1 MTLSLTDTLSGE
13 REEFEPSGDSV
24 LLYVCGLTVSDDPH
38 LGHARLWAQADIL
51 HRWLAHEGYDVRHV
65 ENVTDVNE
73 KITAR
78 VGEREEWESE
88 ADVARHYTEEVLQ
101 RMRDLNLL
109 RAEVYPRVSEHV
121 PEIVE
126 LVETLI
132 EGGYAYESNG
142 SVYFDVSEFAEYGKL
157 SNQTVDELEEQGDP
171 DERSEKRNPAD
182 FALWKAGGVGA
193 DAVEEHRKHDHEG
206 DLPEGQTWESP
217 WGEGRPGWH
226 VECSAMSMTHL
237 GETLDIHMGGQ
248 DLVFPHHENEI
259 AQSEAATGQRFAN
272 YWLHVGFMQ
281 AGSEKMSSSLG
292 NYFTVGDAVRE
303 FGPNVLRTF
312 YASAEYRSQQAYTEE
327 TIEEARRRWER
338 LERAYET
345 AVEHADGPDALT
357 KVEDAEFRDDLAA
370 ARAGFEAAMN
380 DDLNAREAMAELLE
394 VATAINRHVEEGAP
408 YDYRALRESI
418 EFFEEYGEGVFG
430 LQFGD
435 VTEGEAEI
443 AEDLVELVLD
453 VREEERDAG
462 NYERA
467 DDLRDRLE
475 ALGVE
480 VEDSDDGPTYRF
492 D

>member
-1 MTLSLTDTLSGE
+1 MTLSLTDTLSGV
-13 REEFEPSGDSV
+13 REPFEASGDSV

-78 VGEREEWESE
+78 VGEREGWDTE
-88 ADVARHYTEEVLQ
+88 ADVARHYTNEVLQ

-121 PEIVE
+121 PEIVDLIE
-126 LVETLI
+126 TLVEK
-132 EGGYAYESNG
+132 GYAYEANG
-142 SVYFDVSEFAEYGKL
+142 SVYFDVTAFPEYGKL
-157 SNQTVDELEEQGDP
+157 SNQEVDEVEEQGDP
-171 DERSEKRNPAD
+171 DERGEKRNPAD
-182 FALWKAGGVGA
+182 FALWKADGVGA

-206 DLPEGQTWESP
+206 PLPTGETWESP

-259 AQSEAATGQRFAN
+259 AQSEAATDQPFAN

-292 NYFTVGDAVRE
+292 NFFTVGDAVRE

-312 YASAEYRSQQAYTEE
+312 YASAEYRSQQAYTED

-345 AVEHADGPDALT
+345 ATEHADSADALT
-357 KVEDAEFRDDLAA
+357 KTEDAAFRDTLAA
-370 ARAGFEAAMN
+370 ARTEFEAAMN

-394 VATAINRHVEEGAP
+394 VAGAINRHVESGAP
-408 YDYRALRESI
+408 YDYRALREAI

-435 VTEGEAEI
+435 ATEGEAEI

-453 VREEERDAG
+453 LREEEREAG

-480 VEDSDDGPTYRF
+480 VEDSDDGPSYRF